1 MARTGDSL
9 RLSCRLD
16 GWRALVEDYSLHQL
30 TVPTDKLPALSGVA
44 SRVHKQMKSRY
55 LAGLWERMLLR
66 DLSWFCF
73 RSTLTND
80 ADNDAIS
87 VRPIPDVYIAP
98 SWSWASLQCPVT
110 FTEEYDDKE
119 AEILEA
125 TCDVSGLNPYGVV
138 TGGYLVIRGRLK
150 AVRLRCRSPEW
161 AFSYDVTFSGSST
174 RVTFFPDRVMV
185 ATEDESVR
193 RAAKD
198 ETIAPLDADVKSLLL
213 GSLEDREDLGS
224 GLVLGYDS
232 GSSTYCRLGLLVG
245 MAVRAFRDAEETIK
259 IL

>member
-1 MARTGDSL
+1 
-9 RLSCRLD
+9 
-16 GWRALVEDYSLHQL
+16 
-30 TVPTDKLPALSGVA
+30 
-44 SRVHKQMKSRY
+44 MKSRY

-73 RSTLTND
+73 ASTRTND
-80 ADNDAIS
+80 ADYDSID

-110 FTEEYDDKE
+110 FTEEHDGEE

-125 TCDVSGLNPYGVV
+125 SCDVSGLNPYGVV

-150 AVRLRCRSPEW
+150 AVRLSATRPKW
-161 AFSYDVTFSGSST
+161 AYSYDVTFPGSST
-174 RVTFFPDRVMV
+174 RITFFPDSIMV
-185 ATEDESVR
+185 ATEDGSVR
-193 RAAKD
+193 RASKD
-198 ETIAPLDADVKSLLL
+198 ETVAPLDADVKCLLL
-213 GSLEDREDLGS
+213 GSLEDREDRGS

-232 GSSTYCRLGLLVG
+232 ASSTYHRLGLLVG
-245 MAVRAFRDAEETIK
+245 MSVRAFGDAEETIK